1 MRLRSK
7 SFWPTYRA
15 FRTTATNDHALA
27 TWHHGHSCHCCLRF
41 PTVPPRKRGRVNDS
55 VWLSQAEFDAFTK
68 KNDLVPPRNP
78 DLYSVWVRSGSFVVV
93 AVSMKSGDRIA
104 VSKVSML

>member
-1 MRLRSK
+1 MTMLSL
-7 SFWPTYRA
+7 PGITVIA
-15 FRTTATNDHALA
+15 VIVVLALFLFLIRRRP
-27 TWHHGHSCHCCLRF
+27 SDI

-55 VWLSQAEFDAFTK
+55 VWLFQAEFDAFTK
-68 KNDLVPPRNP
+68 ENDLVPPRNSA
-78 DLYSVWVRSGSFVVV
+78 LYSVWVRSGTFVVV